1 MDEICF
7 TKLKLITSVI
17 TITCKENSPLMD
29 HKPQQH
35 KKKEAMVMEVMLM
48 MDVVLAMVIK
58 VTCTLKL
65 GEGYFWVGV

>member
-1 MDEICF
+1 
-7 TKLKLITSVI
+7 
-17 TITCKENSPLMD
+17 MD

-65 GEGYFWVGV
+65 GEGYFWVSVLFWISSLVSPLFLIFASCQFVLGP